1 MVRSGAF
8 HFAKLGNNLVL
19 RSGAVCS
26 TDISIFKM
34 VLFFWNKVYIKK
46 KWFVIDIN
54 LEKFLKWVFA
64 F

>member
-1 MVRSGAF
+1 MLKMCAN
-8 HFAKLGNNLVL
+8 KTKKW
-19 RSGAVCS
+19 C
-26 TDISIFKM
+26 ISIFKM